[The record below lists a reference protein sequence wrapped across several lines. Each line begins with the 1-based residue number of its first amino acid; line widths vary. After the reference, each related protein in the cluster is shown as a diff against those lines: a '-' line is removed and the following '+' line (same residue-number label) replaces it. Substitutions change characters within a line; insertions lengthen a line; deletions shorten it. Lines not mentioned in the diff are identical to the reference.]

1 MGDREKISRVCH
13 SIIRL
18 RSCLILA
25 MSLIAVR
32 TVKRVH
38 LERLTSV
45 GPVRLCMS
53 KHTSNEVG
61 WWSGKVSSE
70 EPKAKRYA
78 GIG

>member
-1 MGDREKISRVCH
+1 
-13 SIIRL
+13 
-18 RSCLILA
+18 
-25 MSLIAVR
+25 
-32 TVKRVH
+32 VH

-53 KHTSNEVG
+53 KHTSKEVG
-61 WWSGKVSSE
+61 WRSGKVSSE